1 MSIEW
6 DLDLSGLDEVTERVR
21 EALPFAVARAAEY
34 IRGVSVELAPHR
46 EGDLRASAGVTV
58 DTAGDHDT
66 AHVTYDSVYG
76 RYQHYGLDFRHPGGG
91 QALFL
96 EQPMVTEVA
105 AVQKIMSDTIGE
117 AVNG

>member
-21 EALPFAVARAAEY
+21 AAVPFAVARAAEY
-34 IRGVSVELAPHR
+34 IRGVSVELAPI
-46 EGDLRASAGVTV
+46 ENGDLRGSAGVTV
-58 DTAGDHDT
+58 DTEGDHDT
-66 AHVTYDSVYG
+66 AHVVYDSVYA
-76 RYQHYGLDFRHPGGG
+76 RYQHYGLDFKHPRGG

-96 EQPMVTEVA
+96 EQPMVTEVG
-105 AVQKIMSDTIGE
+105 AVQKIMADTIEE